1 MLCLCVCDTEDVQ
14 LTPALLSL
22 VGNLRG
28 SPGPKGISVDGALF
42 LHLDP
47 SFLGVGSG
55 AGLENFFSPKLKDEQ
70 WKDLI
75 ESVGRAENWL
85 YRQNILEWEGS

>member
-1 MLCLCVCDTEDVQ
+1 MLGLCVCDTEDVQ

-85 YRQNILEWEGS
+85 DRQNILEWEGS